1 MSLTSYRAAP
11 PRVISAFGFSRMS
24 VLPAQSVRIVA
35 SAFGFAECP
44 AFCVSK
50 IATLT
55 SVLREQNRVFPAYPS
70 EAKRPLEGGPVVSAE
85 PEFEEKMVFEIL
97 RRRLVA
103 SGG

>member
-1 MSLTSYRAAP
+1 
-11 PRVISAFGFSRMS
+11 MS

-35 SAFGFAECP
+35 SASALAECP

-55 SVLREQNRVFPAYPS
+55 SVLREQNRHCPAYPS

-85 PEFEEKMVFEIL
+85 PEFEEKMVF
-97 RRRLVA
+97 
-103 SGG
+103 

>member
-1 MSLTSYRAAP
+1 MS
-11 PRVISAFGFSRMS
+11 
-24 VLPAQSVRIVA
+24 
-35 SAFGFAECP
+35 
-44 AFCVSK
+44 
-50 IATLT
+50 

-85 PEFEEKMVFEIL
+85 PEFEEKMIFEIL

>member
-1 MSLTSYRAAP
+1 
-11 PRVISAFGFSRMS
+11 
-24 VLPAQSVRIVA
+24 
-35 SAFGFAECP
+35 
-44 AFCVSK
+44 VSK

-55 SVLREQNRVFPAYPS
+55 SVLREQNRHSYQRFAWAKSRFPAYPS